1 MNQIFS
7 TGHSVGVVG
16 LGLLG
21 ALLLTAVWHDIR
33 SYRIPN
39 AIVFWGAALG
49 LLFHMGLTTS
59 SSAADVMPIGL
70 GFLKSLAGLG
80 VGLCALLPL
89 YLLRGA
95 AAGDAKLMAMV
106 GAFLGPI
113 DTIGAVLC
121 TFVVGAVLA
130 MVIAVRAG
138 VFARMLRNVRLIL
151 FGAAAKL
158 AAVDGPVFD
167 PRTDTTAKVPYALA
181 IAFGTATWLSLRYF
195 Y

>member
-1 MNQIFS
+1 VNQIFI
-7 TGHSVGVVG
+7 TGHSVEVVG

-21 ALLLTAVWHDIR
+21 GLLLTAVWHDIT
-33 SYRIPN
+33 SHRIPN

-59 SSAADVMPIGL
+59 SNAADIMPIGL

-89 YLLRGA
+89 YFLRGA

-106 GAFLGPI
+106 GTFLGPI
-113 DTIGAVLC
+113 DTFGAVLC

-130 MVIAVRAG
+130 LVIAVRAG
-138 VFARMLRNVRLIL
+138 VFEKMLKNVRLIL
-151 FGAAAKL
+151 FGTAAKL
-158 AAVDGPVFD
+158 AGVDGLQFN

>member
-1 MNQIFS
+1 VNQIIS
-7 TGHSVGVVG
+7 TGSSIGFVG
-16 LGLLG
+16 LGMLG

-33 SYRIPN
+33 SQRIPN

-59 SSAADVMPIGL
+59 SSAADIMSMGL
-70 GFLKSLAGLG
+70 GGLKSLAGLG
-80 VGLCALLPL
+80 VGLFALLPL

-113 DTIGAVLC
+113 DTLGAVLC
-121 TFVVGAVLA
+121 TFVVGALLA
-130 MVIAVRAG
+130 IGIAYRAG
-138 VFARMLRNVRLIL
+138 VFAKMLKNVRLIL

-158 AAVDGPVFD
+158 AAVNGPVFD
-167 PRTDTTAKVPYALA
+167 PGTDTTAKVPYALA
-181 IAFGTATWLSLRYF
+181 IAFGTATWLSVSYF